1 MLPEEQELLRLETE
15 QAELEEQ
22 VASAELALKTI
33 KSRSARFRH
42 RYYATVG
49 RLYAQLDDLDAQL
62 AEGRARHDP
71 NDSVL
76 SAHAHSARERARQS
90 SAEAGLVEKEP
101 KPAEISQSLKDAYRK
116 AVKLMHPDLALADHE
131 RLRRTRLMALLNGA
145 YERGDLKEIDRLVE
159 EFGRDPEA
167 IIGEDVA
174 SRIVKAIRRI
184 AQLRRR
190 LGDLQRELEDFRQT
204 EMLQLCET
212 VETAEA
218 AGRDPLG
225 ALAKELSGEIARRE
239 AELKTARNAQGR
251 RQQA

>member
-15 QAELEEQ
+15 QAELEEH
-22 VASAELALKTI
+22 VASAELALNTK
-33 KSRSARFRH
+33 KSKSARFRH

-49 RLYAQLDDLDAQL
+49 RLYAQLDGLDAQL
-62 AEGRARHDP
+62 AEARAHQDP
-71 NDSVL
+71 SNSVL
-76 SAHAHSARERARQS
+76 SARAHSARVRARQS
-90 SAEAGLVEKEP
+90 SAEAGVVEADP
-101 KPAEISQSLKDAYRK
+101 KPSEIGQSLKDAYRK
-116 AVKLMHPDLALADHE
+116 AVKHMHPDLALADHE
-131 RLRRTRLMALLNGA
+131 RLRRTKLMALLNGA
-145 YERGDLKEIDRLVE
+145 YERGDLQEIERLVE

-204 EMLQLCET
+204 EMFQLCET

-225 ALAKELSGEIARRE
+225 ALAKELRAEIARRE
-239 AELKTARNAQGR
+239 AELKTARNAQTHL
-251 RQQA
+251 QQT